1 MFFKYHSRFI
11 YIYRQL
17 ICSYKVKFIFQNL
30 ELQNFFLFDH
40 CTSLMKKIVWFP
52 FLETKDHL
60 GISDKNSFDF
70 SPEVFTEVVKLAVN
84 VFAI

>member
-1 MFFKYHSRFI
+1 
-11 YIYRQL
+11 
-17 ICSYKVKFIFQNL
+17 
-30 ELQNFFLFDH
+30 
-40 CTSLMKKIVWFP
+40 MKKIVWFP

-84 VFAI
+84 MFAI